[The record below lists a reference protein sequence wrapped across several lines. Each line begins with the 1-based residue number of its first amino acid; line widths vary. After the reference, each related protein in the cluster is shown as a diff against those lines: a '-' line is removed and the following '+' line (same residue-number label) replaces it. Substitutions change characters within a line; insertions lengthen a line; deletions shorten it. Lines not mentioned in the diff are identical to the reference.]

1 MSILLLEGSLCWS
14 FKSWVKE
21 TFLFINKIFKWHFYA
36 IQLFQN
42 NLILNPYNISTVFKK
57 KGKKN
62 LYKLFMKHHLHERAR
77 FSVKM

>member
-14 FKSWVKE
+14 FKSWFKE

-42 NLILNPYNISTVFKK
+42 NLILNPYNISTVFFYL
-57 KGKKN
+57 KKN

>member
-14 FKSWVKE
+14 FKSWFKE

-57 KGKKN
+57 RKKELIQA
-62 LYKLFMKHHLHERAR
+62 LYETSPA
-77 FSVKM
+77 